1 MDDNLTIRLAFSEDI
16 PVMVALL
23 GELFTIEDD
32 FTIDEQIQFHGLE
45 LLLQD
50 SHSIVLVA
58 EIPEGV
64 VGMIT
69 LQRVI
74 STATGTYVGTIED
87 VIVTQE
93 YRGSGIG
100 SKLLDAAIEEA
111 NSRGWGRLAL
121 GVDLRN
127 TKAIDFYQQKGFIT
141 SHIGLMYN
149 NVTKDEI

>member
-1 MDDNLTIRLAFSEDI
+1 MDDRLSIRLAYSDDI
-16 PVMVALL
+16 PVMVKLL
-23 GELFTIEDD
+23 EELFTIEDD
-32 FTIDEQIQFHGLE
+32 FTIDTVKQSQGLE

-69 LQRVI
+69 IQRAI
-74 STATGTYVGTIED
+74 STAIGMYVGTLED

-93 YRGSGIG
+93 CRGSGIG
-100 SKLLDAAIEEA
+100 TKLLDAAIDEV

-127 TKAIDFYQQKGFIT
+127 TKAIDFYQKKGFVT
-141 SHIGLMYN
+141 SHMGLMYR
-149 NVTKDEI
+149 IS

>member
-16 PVMVALL
+16 PVMVKLL

-32 FTIDEQIQFHGLE
+32 FTIDEQKQSRGLE

-58 EIPEGV
+58 ERPEGV

-74 STATGTYVGTIED
+74 STAMGEYVGTIED

-93 YRGSGIG
+93 CRGSGIG
-100 SKLLDAAIEEA
+100 TKLLDAAIEEA

-127 TKAIDFYQQKGFIT
+127 TKAIDFYKKYGFFT
-141 SHIGLMYN
+141 SHMGLMYRSS
-149 NVTKDEI
+149 